1 MRVRC
6 YQSRGFYIRE
16 QECVTG
22 SGGVGRQ
29 RQRSC
34 ARFCSGSGGEA
45 GEGVLGVG
53 SFKLRGVELQAV
65 EKESGC
71 APNRGLSD
79 ELLAGRWG
87 VGLRAKGLLRP

>member
-1 MRVRC
+1 M
-6 YQSRGFYIRE
+6 
-16 QECVTG
+16 
-22 SGGVGRQ
+22 GRQ